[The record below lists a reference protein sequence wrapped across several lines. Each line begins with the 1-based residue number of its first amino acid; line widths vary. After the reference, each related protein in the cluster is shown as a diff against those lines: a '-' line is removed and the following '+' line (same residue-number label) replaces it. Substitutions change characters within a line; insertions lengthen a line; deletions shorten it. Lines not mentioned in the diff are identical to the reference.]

1 MQRFLCTGKLSCM
14 SEQETANAIELTP
27 ASLKALVHPLRIG
40 MLGILRADGPA
51 TSSDLARKLETN
63 TGATSYHLRQLE
75 RHGFV
80 VEVPDMG
87 TTRQRFWQAAHDYSI
102 LERSRMKEDADA
114 VVLIDEVMRLGSRLR
129 EAEVD
134 EWIGSQDDWGAGWT
148 DASASDDY
156 LLELNRDELAEL
168 VNGIR
173 SLIGRLATRERSD
186 APTDVEA
193 VRVHLVAFPI
203 SDPSAVLVEAVKEEK
218 P

>member
-1 MQRFLCTGKLSCM
+1 MQSFLCTGKLSCM
-14 SEQETANAIELTP
+14 SEQETAKAIELTP

-80 VEVPDMG
+80 VEVLDMG

-102 LERSRMKEDADA
+102 LERSRMKADADA
-114 VVLIDEVMRLGSRLR
+114 LVLIDEVMRLGSRLR
-129 EAEVD
+129 ESEVAEWIESQD
-134 EWIGSQDDWGAGWT
+134 EWGSAWT

-156 LLELNRDELAEL
+156 LLRLTRSELAEL
-168 VNGIR
+168 VGDIR
-173 SLIGRLATRERSD
+173 ALIEPLMARAGGD
-186 APTDVEA
+186 APEA
-193 VRVHLVAFPI
+193 AEAIRVHLVAFPI
-203 SDPSAVLVEAVKEEK
+203 SDPSAALLEAVKDEES
-218 P
+218 

>member
-1 MQRFLCTGKLSCM
+1 M
-14 SEQETANAIELTP
+14 SEHETAKTIELNP

-51 TSSDLARKLETN
+51 TSSELARKLGTN
-63 TGATSYHLRQLE
+63 SGATSYHLRQLE

-80 VEVPDMG
+80 VEVPEMG
-87 TTRQRFWQAAHDYSI
+87 TTRQRFWQAAHEYSI

-129 EAEVD
+129 EAEVV
-134 EWIGSQDDWGAGWT
+134 EWIGSQDDWGAEWT
-148 DASASDDY
+148 DASANDDY
-156 LLELNRDELAEL
+156 LLQVSRDELSEL
-168 VNGIR
+168 VDGIR
-173 SLIGRLATRERSD
+173 SLIGRMATRRTSD
-186 APTDVEA
+186 VQADAEA

>member
-1 MQRFLCTGKLSCM
+1 M
-14 SEQETANAIELTP
+14 SEHETAKAIELNP

-51 TSSDLARKLETN
+51 TSSELARKLGTN
-63 TGATSYHLRQLE
+63 SGATSYHLRQLE

-80 VEVPDMG
+80 VEVPEMG
-87 TTRQRFWQAAHDYSI
+87 TTRQRFWQAAHEYSI

-129 EAEVD
+129 EAEVA
-134 EWIGSQDDWGAGWT
+134 EWIGSQDDWGAEWT
-148 DASASDDY
+148 DASANDDY
-156 LLELNRDELAEL
+156 LLQVSRDELSEL
-168 VNGIR
+168 VDGIR
-173 SLIGRLATRERSD
+173 SLIGRMATRRTSD
-186 APTDVEA
+186 VQADAEA

>member
-1 MQRFLCTGKLSCM
+1 M
-14 SEQETANAIELTP
+14 SEHETAKAIELNP

-51 TSSDLARKLETN
+51 TSSELARKLGTN
-63 TGATSYHLRQLE
+63 SGATSYHLRQLE

-80 VEVPDMG
+80 VEVPEMG
-87 TTRQRFWQAAHDYSI
+87 TTRQRFWQAAHEYSI
-102 LERSRMKEDADA
+102 LERSRMNEDADA

-129 EAEVD
+129 EAEVA
-134 EWIGSQDDWGAGWT
+134 EWIGSQDDWGAEWT
-148 DASASDDY
+148 DASANDDY
-156 LLELNRDELAEL
+156 LLQVSRDELSEL
-168 VNGIR
+168 VDGIR
-173 SLIGRLATRERSD
+173 SLIGRMATRRTSD
-186 APTDVEA
+186 VQADAEA